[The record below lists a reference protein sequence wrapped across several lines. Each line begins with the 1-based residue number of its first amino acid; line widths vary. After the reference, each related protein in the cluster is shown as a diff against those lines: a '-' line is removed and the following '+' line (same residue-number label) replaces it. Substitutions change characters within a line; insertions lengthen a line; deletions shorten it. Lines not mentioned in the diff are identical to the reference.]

1 MAYDIE
7 ESIIRAAL
15 EEKKT
20 ITGAAASVGI
30 SYNAFARLAKKYGCF
45 VPNQGG
51 RGCKK
56 VSSLTFTREDL
67 EKVFRGEKL
76 LSSYHLKRR
85 IFQFNL
91 KEKVCEMCG
100 LREWQ
105 GVEIPLELHH
115 KNGNRLD
122 NSFENLQIVCPNC
135 HALTEHYRGSN
146 KISHEEKAKVVKIKP
161 TTDGEKPKRK
171 PRIKKVTV
179 ETEPRYCEVCNKQ
192 LSTKQKRFCCRSCY
206 DVWNSK
212 NVPSEEDLRKAMKIH
227 KSMLALGRHFNVSD
241 NAVRKW
247 LEKYNIKIK

>member
-7 ESIIRAAL
+7 ENIIREAL
-15 EEKKT
+15 AEWKT
-20 ITGAAASVGI
+20 ITGAAGSLGI

-45 VPNQGG
+45 QPNQGG

-56 VSSLTFTREDL
+56 VSRATFTKDDL

-76 LSSYHLKRR
+76 LASYKLKLRL
-85 IFQFNL
+85 FQFNL
-91 KEKVCEMCG
+91 KEKACEICG
-100 LREWQ
+100 LKEWQ

-135 HALTEHYRGSN
+135 HALTEHYRGAN
-146 KISHEEKAKVVKIKP
+146 TISHKEKAKVVKKITP
-161 TTDGEKPKRK
+161 TAEKPVRK
-171 PRIKKVTV
+171 PREKKVTV
-179 ETEPRYCEVCNKQ
+179 EAEPRFCEVCNKQ
-192 LSTKQKRFCCRSCY
+192 LSSPKQKRFCCRECY
-206 DVWNSK
+206 NKWQMKDI
-212 NVPSEEDLRKAMKIH
+212 PSEEELREAMKTH
-227 KSMLALGRHFNVSD
+227 KSMLALGKAFDVSD